1 MFKSLSIK
9 IKLLGIVISSILLVS
24 IILGVQSVNSLQ
36 KESNSMIAKFEED
49 AYKTKEKELQN
60 YISLAMKTVESYY
73 KRTSKEQVQLEVQD
87 YLVGQVNLILSMME
101 GIYEEYRGTIPDEE
115 LKSIIKNAV
124 KATTHGKDGYFWI
137 NDFEANIIMH
147 PIKPHFDGRN
157 LANYADKNGKKIYSE
172 FARVV
177 KDNRKG
183 FVEYVWPKP
192 GFDKPQ
198 AKVSYVKLFR
208 PFKWV
213 VGTGEYI
220 GNVTEKLQEEAKT
233 AIGEI
238 RFGEDS
244 YYWIND
250 SSPKMIMHPIQV
262 NLDDEDLSTY
272 KDKKGKFLF
281 KEMSKVANNSPKGG
295 LVKYMW
301 SKPNKKE
308 ILQKFSYVQ
317 KFEPWDWIIGTGTYI
332 EDIDKKIILM
342 QKETAAQIEETII
355 ENIITTVV
363 IIFILTLIMIYI
375 SNKIIFN
382 PLNSFQDGLLN
393 FFKYINKESNDVQH
407 LDDSSSDEIGTMAR
421 IINKNVERT
430 KSFMEEDEVLIGDVK
445 RVAEEVKKGLL
456 IHKVESS
463 TQNIALQELK
473 TIFNEM
479 LETIQLNV
487 EGDINKITEAL
498 THFKEL
504 NFTHQINNPSGNV
517 SKGLNDLS
525 EIINKMLLDNLTN
538 GLTLQN
544 NSKELSSN
552 VNSLSTSSNSQAASL
567 EETAAALEQ
576 ITSTIINNT
585 DNISQMAMYS
595 SELTQSIKSGQ
606 DLANSTVVA
615 MNDINSQTQAI
626 ADAITVIDQIAFQTN
641 ILSLNAAVEAA
652 TAGEA
657 GKGFAVVAQEVRN
670 LASRSADAAREIKEL
685 VEHATSKTNTGK
697 QIADKMIVGYEELN
711 KNIVKTT
718 ETITD
723 IETASKEQQ
732 VGIEQ
737 INDAI
742 TSLDQ
747 GTQKNAMV
755 ASQTAQIAKNT
766 SSMASE
772 IVEEANKA
780 NFFGK
785 EVG

>member
-87 YLVGQVNLILSMME
+87 YLVEQVNLILSMME

>member
-1 MFKSLSIK
+1 
-9 IKLLGIVISSILLVS
+9 
-24 IILGVQSVNSLQ
+24 
-36 KESNSMIAKFEED
+36 
-49 AYKTKEKELQN
+49 
-60 YISLAMKTVESYY
+60 
-73 KRTSKEQVQLEVQD
+73 
-87 YLVGQVNLILSMME
+87 
-101 GIYEEYRGTIPDEE
+101 
-115 LKSIIKNAV
+115 
-124 KATTHGKDGYFWI
+124 
-137 NDFEANIIMH
+137 
-147 PIKPHFDGRN
+147 
-157 LANYADKNGKKIYSE
+157 
-172 FARVV
+172 
-177 KDNRKG
+177 
-183 FVEYVWPKP
+183 
-192 GFDKPQ
+192 
-198 AKVSYVKLFR
+198 
-208 PFKWV
+208 
-213 VGTGEYI
+213 
-220 GNVTEKLQEEAKT
+220 
-233 AIGEI
+233 
-238 RFGEDS
+238 
-244 YYWIND
+244 
-250 SSPKMIMHPIQV
+250 
-262 NLDDEDLSTY
+262 
-272 KDKKGKFLF
+272 
-281 KEMSKVANNSPKGG
+281 
-295 LVKYMW
+295 
-301 SKPNKKE
+301 
-308 ILQKFSYVQ
+308 
-317 KFEPWDWIIGTGTYI
+317 
-332 EDIDKKIILM
+332 
-342 QKETAAQIEETII
+342 
-355 ENIITTVV
+355 
-363 IIFILTLIMIYI
+363 MIYI

-382 PLNSFQDGLLN
+382 PLNSFQEGLLN
-393 FFKYINKESNDVQH
+393 FFKYINKESTNVQH
-407 LDDSSSDEIGTMAR
+407 LDDSRSDEIGTMAK

-430 KSFMEEDEVLIGDVK
+430 KAFIEEDEALISDVK
-445 RVAEEVKKGLL
+445 RVAEEVKKGFL

-463 TQNIALQELK
+463 TQNVALQELK

-538 GLTLQN
+538 GLTLKN

-552 VNSLSTSSNSQAASL
+552 VGSLSTSSNSQAASL

-585 DNISQMAMYS
+585 DNISQVAMYS
-595 SELTQSIKSGQ
+595 SELTQSIKLGQ

-626 ADAITVIDQIAFQTN
+626 AEAITVIDQIAFQTN

-685 VEHATSKTNTGK
+685 VAHATSKTNTGK

-718 ETITD
+718 ETISD

-732 VGIEQ
+732 AGIEQ

-742 TSLDQ
+742 TILDQ
-747 GTQKNAMV
+747 GTQKNAMI
-755 ASQTAQIAKNT
+755 ASQTAQIANDT

>member
-1 MFKSLSIK
+1 MFKTMSIK
-9 IKLLGIVISSILLVS
+9 VKLLGIVISSILLVS

-36 KESNSMIAKFEED
+36 KESKSMIKKFEED

-73 KRTSKEQVQLEVQD
+73 KRTSKEEVKLEVQD

-101 GIYEEYRGTIPDEE
+101 GIYEEYRGTIPDVE

-157 LANYADKNGKKIYSE
+157 LANYSDKNGKKIYSE
-172 FARVV
+172 FAKVV
-177 KDNRKG
+177 KNNRQG

-192 GFDKPQ
+192 GFDKAQ
-198 AKVSYVKLFR
+198 EKVSYVKLFK

-220 GNVTEKLQEEAKT
+220 GNVTAKLQEEAKM

-238 RFGEDS
+238 RFGENS

-250 SSPKMIMHPIQV
+250 SSPKMIMHPIQA

-281 KEMSKVANNSPKGG
+281 KEMSKVANKNPKGG

-332 EDIDKKIILM
+332 EDIDNKIIQM
-342 QKETAAQIEETII
+342 HKETAEQIEETII

-363 IIFILTLIMIYI
+363 IIFLLTLIMIYI

-382 PLNSFQDGLLN
+382 PLNSFQEGLLN
-393 FFKYINKESNDVQH
+393 FFKYINKESTNVQH
-407 LDDSSSDEIGTMAR
+407 LDDSRSDEIGTMAK

-430 KSFMEEDEVLIGDVK
+430 KAFIEEDEALISDVK
-445 RVAEEVKKGLL
+445 RVAEEVKKGFL

-463 TQNIALQELK
+463 TQNVALQELK

-538 GLTLQN
+538 GLTLKN

-552 VNSLSTSSNSQAASL
+552 VGSLSTSSNSQAASL

-585 DNISQMAMYS
+585 DNISQVAMYS
-595 SELTQSIKSGQ
+595 SELTQSIKLGQ

-626 ADAITVIDQIAFQTN
+626 AEAITVIDQIAFQTN

-685 VEHATSKTNTGK
+685 VAHATSKTNTGK

-718 ETITD
+718 ETISD

-732 VGIEQ
+732 AGIEQ

-742 TSLDQ
+742 TILDQ
-747 GTQKNAMV
+747 GTQKNAMI
-755 ASQTAQIAKNT
+755 ASQTAQIANDT

>member
-115 LKSIIKNAV
+115 LKNIIKNAV

-538 GLTLQN
+538 GLTLQH